1 MATITIDNVEYNT
14 DNLSQ
19 DALQQL
25 KMLQVTDAEIGRLNA
40 QLAITQTAR
49 IAYANALKASLP
61 VSLEQPRLY
70 GVFSLWY
77 PVCIVNSFVRT
88 AFDSMYNDMH
98 TYQNEIY
105 L

>member
-40 QLAITQTAR
+40 QLAIAQTAR

-61 VSLEQPRLY
+61 VSTEGLVI
-70 GVFSLWY
+70 GD
-77 PVCIVNSFVRT
+77 
-88 AFDSMYNDMH
+88 AG
-98 TYQNEIY
+98 
-105 L
+105 